1 MSVRSTAPVNGTVP
15 GGQTPP
21 SPSLPVKWVGSET
34 THFLF
39 FQNKTPQINFYEEDH
54 LLKYVLYVA
63 TDKVTIHGIIANNT
77 NILQRTY
84 DYSLKK
90 EPGSTPLISKGYR
103 GQEKSA
109 N

>member
-39 FQNKTPQINFYEEDH
+39 FQNKTPQIHFYEEDH
-54 LLKYVLYVA
+54 LLEYVLYVA
-63 TDKVTIHGIIANNT
+63 TDKVTINGIIANNT

-84 DYSLKK
+84 EYNLKK
-90 EPGSTPLISKGYR
+90 VPGSTPHDLER
-103 GQEKSA
+103 V
-109 N
+109 

>member
-21 SPSLPVKWVGSET
+21 SPSLPVKWVGSEN

-39 FQNKTPQINFYEEDH
+39 FQNKTPQNHFYEVDH
-54 LLKYVLYVA
+54 LLEYVLYVA
-63 TDKVTIHGIIANNT
+63 TDKVTIKAILANNT

-84 DYSLKK
+84 EYNLKK
-90 EPGSTPLISKGYR
+90 GPGFPPSHDLER
-103 GQEKSA
+103 V
-109 N
+109 